1 VASNKKEV
9 KKEPEPEL
17 EPERQLR
24 LVQFELQSCPP
35 KEKVEEGGGGEEED
49 DDDDDDDNDEDE
61 EEEDD
66 EDDDDDNNND
76 CDQPPECTAADEV
89 CWPFQE
95 VKYSVHLLCVLP
107 LGVLMAGSVHI
118 SSTSGLLVLMHS
130 LPCLC

>member
-1 VASNKKEV
+1 MCIDCCAKLNQYFDFFETSSRAQLSLQILFDPKLVTSNKKEV

-35 KEKVEEGGGGEEED
+35 KEKVEERGGEEE

-61 EEEDD
+61 EEDDEDD
-66 EDDDDDNNND
+66 DDDDDDNNND

-89 CWPFQE
+89 C
-95 VKYSVHLLCVLP
+95 
-107 LGVLMAGSVHI
+107 
-118 SSTSGLLVLMHS
+118 
-130 LPCLC
+130 